1 VETKTFK
8 LSDTCEVELAALNTA
23 DMMTVDAWLVPNAGD
38 HLLTKGYA
46 IAALRK
52 INGMEVKPLENPAE
66 FTNVAKRIGIAE
78 IGKLITAFKSMLPDE
93 PTGAEL
99 KNGSSAGT

>member
-1 VETKTFK
+1 VESKTFK
-8 LSDTCEVELAALNTA
+8 LSETCEVELASLNTA

-46 IAALRK
+46 IGSLRK

-78 IGKLITAFKSMLPDE
+78 IGQLIAAFKSMLPDE
-93 PTGAEL
+93 PTGAAL
-99 KNGSSAGT
+99 KNESSVAT